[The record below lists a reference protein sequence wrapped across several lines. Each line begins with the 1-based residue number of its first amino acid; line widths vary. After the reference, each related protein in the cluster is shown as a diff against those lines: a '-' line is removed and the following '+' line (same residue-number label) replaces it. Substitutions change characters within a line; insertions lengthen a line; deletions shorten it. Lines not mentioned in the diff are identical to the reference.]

1 MRLRKLE
8 IRDAPLM
15 LEWMRDESV
24 VCYFRKDFAKMTMDD
39 CIDFIQRAQ
48 KETEN
53 IHLAVADDR
62 DEYMGTVSL
71 KQIRGNTAEL
81 GIALRAAAMGRGY
94 ARFGMN
100 EIVEYG
106 FRTRGISEI
115 YWCVDPENRRAV
127 RFYDENGYRR
137 CEIPAQAV
145 GYTEEEKR
153 KYLWYCVQHP

>member
-8 IRDAPLM
+8 IKDAPLM
-15 LEWMRDESV
+15 LEWMQDQSV
-24 VCYFRKDFAKMTMDD
+24 VRYFRKDFARRTMED
-39 CIDFIQRAQ
+39 CLDFIRGAQR
-48 KETEN
+48 ETEN

-71 KQIRGNTAEL
+71 KQIRGNMAEL

-94 ARFGMN
+94 ALFGMN
-100 EIVEYG
+100 EIMEYG
-106 FRTRGISEI
+106 YRTRGISGI
-115 YWCVDPENRRAV
+115 YWCVDPENQRAV
-127 RFYDENGYRR
+127 KFYDGNGYQR

-153 KYLWYCVQHP
+153 KYLWYHVQHP

>member
-53 IHLAVADDR
+53 IHLAIADDR

-71 KQIRGNTAEL
+71 KQIRGNIAEL

-94 ARFGMN
+94 ALFGMN
-100 EIVEYG
+100 EIMEYG
-106 FRTRGISEI
+106 FRTRG
-115 YWCVDPENRRAV
+115 
-127 RFYDENGYRR
+127 
-137 CEIPAQAV
+137 
-145 GYTEEEKR
+145 
-153 KYLWYCVQHP
+153 